1 MKNLKKWLI
10 VLMAAVLAFMLT
22 ACGSGNDKKE
32 AAPETKK
39 EETAP
44 AEEKKEDAAPAEE
57 KKDDSA
63 AAPAATGNVLI
74 DEYGFQWKDPTA
86 PILNEKGAQAISF
99 TIYSSKNASA
109 KDYNDM
115 KIMNDLYEKTN
126 VRVNWENVSESVY
139 SQQKNLIFGNKDNRP
154 DAIYHAGMGSGEII
168 KYAKRKVLVPISDYL
183 EYMPNFSKLLEERPD
198 IKNQLLNVE
207 DGKIYSLPRI
217 EEMGLLQSPNLLFL
231 NVNWTKQAIA
241 DGAVHDLTED
251 QLKDG
256 LTLNSSQMEE
266 LLVYFRDHDMNGN
279 GKTDDERPLNFV
291 YNNWQGNQCD
301 LYGMFGLNDNLE
313 HRVIVDG
320 KVTYTIEDDR
330 YKEAT
335 NFIARWV
342 NEGLIDKVSFEQSQ
356 DNFLANGKGL
366 ETYGAFYWWESET
379 VVSNPENYIVLS
391 PLVGPNGDQTI
402 CVSNNP
408 EVSTGEVIVFSTC
421 EHPEVLLAY
430 LDRYYDPMISAQIN
444 YGPIGIV
451 YEEEL
456 DDKGMLVQKPLPEG
470 VTTDELRL
478 QNAPLGIIYLGE
490 YAWNNVVHMEP
501 RAQLRLERLEL
512 CAKPFV
518 PANVIPFPNLQ
529 FTLEELNTL
538 SNYETNLNDYIRTN
552 QIGWLMKGGV
562 SDEAWDAFQKDLNGR
577 VNLPGIK
584 KVYQD
589 AYDRYNTK

>member
-1 MKNLKKWLI
+1 MKKNLKKWLV
-10 VLMAAVLAFMLT
+10 VLMMAVLVITMT
-22 ACGSGNDKKE
+22 ACSGGNKD
-32 AAPETKK
+32 AAPAEKK
-39 EETAP
+39 EETAAAP
-44 AEEKKEDAAPAEE
+44 AEEKKEETAAAPAEE
-57 KKDDSA
+57 KKEEPA
-63 AAPAATGNVLI
+63 AAPAAATGNPLV
-74 DEYGFQWKDPTA
+74 DNYGFQWQDASA
-86 PILNEKGAQAISF
+86 PILNEQGAKDIAF
-99 TIYSSKNASA
+99 RVYSSKNASA

-115 KIMNDLYEKTN
+115 KIMADLFAQTN
-126 VRVNWENVSESVY
+126 VQVNWENVSESVY

-154 DAIYHAGMGSGEII
+154 DAIYHAGMGAGEII

-198 IKNQLLNVE
+198 IRNQLLNVE
-207 DGKIYSLPRI
+207 DGAI
-217 EEMGLLQSPNLLFL
+217 E
-231 NVNWTKQAIA
+231 A
-241 DGAVHDLTED
+241 GAVSDLTAD

-256 LTLNSSQMEE
+256 LALKSSQMEE
-266 LLVYFRDHDMNGN
+266 ILTYFRDHDMNGN
-279 GKTDDERPLNFV
+279 GKTDDERPLSFV

-313 HRVIVDG
+313 HRVLVDG
-320 KVTYTIEDDR
+320 KVTYSVQDDR
-330 YKEAT
+330 FKEAT
-335 NFIARWV
+335 NFISRWV
-342 NEGLIDKVSFEQSQ
+342 DAGLIDKVSFEQSQ

-379 VVSNPENYIVLS
+379 VVSNPENYIVCS
-391 PLVGPNGDQTI
+391 PMIGPNGDQTI

-408 EVSTGEVIVFSTC
+408 EVSTGEVILFTSC
-421 EHPEVLLAY
+421 KYPEILLAY
-430 LDRYYDPMISAQIN
+430 FDRYYDPVISAQIN

-451 YEEEL
+451 YEEER

-501 RAQLRLERLEL
+501 RAQLRLERLQQ

-518 PANVIPFPNLQ
+518 PENVTPFPNLQ

-552 QIGWLMKGGV
+552 LISWLMKGGV
-562 SDEAWDAFQKDLNGR
+562 SDDAWAAFQNDLNGK
-577 VNLPGIK
+577 VNLAGIQ

-589 AYDRYNTK
+589 AYDRYIAK

>member
-1 MKNLKKWLI
+1 MKKNLKKWLV
-10 VLMAAVLAFMLT
+10 VLMMAVLVITMT
-22 ACGSGNDKKE
+22 ACSGGNKD
-32 AAPETKK
+32 AAPAEKK
-39 EETAP
+39 EETAAAP
-44 AEEKKEDAAPAEE
+44 AEEKKEETAAAPAEE
-57 KKDDSA
+57 KKEEPA
-63 AAPAATGNVLI
+63 AAPAAATGNPLV
-74 DEYGFQWKDPTA
+74 DNYGFQWQDASA
-86 PILNEKGAQAISF
+86 PILNEQGAKDIAF
-99 TIYSSKNASA
+99 RVYSSKNASA

-115 KIMNDLYEKTN
+115 KIMADLFAQTN
-126 VRVNWENVSESVY
+126 VQVNWENVSESVY

-154 DAIYHAGMGSGEII
+154 DAIYHAGMGAGEII

-198 IKNQLLNVE
+198 IRNQLLNVE

-231 NVNWTKQAIA
+231 NIAWTKEAIEA
-241 DGAVHDLTED
+241 GAVSDLTAD

-256 LTLNSSQMEE
+256 LALKSSQMEE
-266 LLVYFRDHDMNGN
+266 ILTYFRDHDMNGN
-279 GKTDDERPLNFV
+279 GKTDDERPLSFV

-313 HRVIVDG
+313 HRVLVDG
-320 KVTYTIEDDR
+320 KVTYSVQDDR
-330 YKEAT
+330 FKEAT
-335 NFIARWV
+335 NFISRWV
-342 NEGLIDKVSFEQSQ
+342 DAGLIDKVSFEQSQ

-379 VVSNPENYIVLS
+379 VVSNPENYIVCS
-391 PLVGPNGDQTI
+391 PMIGPNGDQTI

-408 EVSTGEVIVFSTC
+408 EVSTGEVILFTSC
-421 EHPEVLLAY
+421 KYPEILLAY
-430 LDRYYDPMISAQIN
+430 FDRYYDPVISAQIN

-451 YEEEL
+451 YEEER

-501 RAQLRLERLEL
+501 R
-512 CAKPFV
+512 
-518 PANVIPFPNLQ
+518 NVTPFPNLQ

-552 QIGWLMKGGV
+552 LISWLMKGGV
-562 SDEAWDAFQKDLNGR
+562 SDDAWAAFQNDLNGK
-577 VNLPGIK
+577 VNLAGIQ

-589 AYDRYNTK
+589 AYDRYIAK